1 MKTIFYSLFLFI
13 LFSNP
18 AVALEKL
25 KPGQAMP
32 HDLFINLAK
41 QINPTVVNISTAQEI
56 KRRPRPRGGSDHPYY
71 DLFELFLNQGGGFG
85 GPSRQRPGG
94 GLGTGFI
101 ISKDGL
107 IITNNHVIAN
117 ADIINVQLSGDKKKY
132 EAEVI
137 GRDKRTDIALIKIN
151 TKFSLPTAKLGT
163 SSSLQVGEWVAAFGN
178 PYGHAHSMSKGIV
191 SAIGRQIDE
200 LNRLPF
206 IQTDAS
212 INPGNSGG
220 PLVNT
225 AGEVI
230 GVNTAIDARAQ
241 GIGFAIPVDD
251 VRRIVEQ
258 LEQHGGIKRG
268 FLGVS
273 LADVNNQQAADF
285 GLPGSNGAM
294 IARVSRN
301 SPAKRAGL
309 KEYDFITHYNGQKV
323 RDTSELINKV
333 GDTLAGKKAKLK
345 IIRNGKTKTI
355 TVKLG
360 QHPDSKIT
368 TKKPKSRTYSGQKAP
383 YDLGFYIK
391 NYSKSVAREFNLAP
405 LRNSRP
411 VIIEVKPGTQ
421 ASKAGLYPGD
431 VILDVNKSP
440 VYKSTDV
447 IKKLKKNKINILRV
461 LRYDEVALIYI
472 SADN

>member
-1 MKTIFYSLFLFI
+1 MKAFVYSLTLI
-13 LFSNP
+13 LFFTIPSF
-18 AVALEKL
+18 ALEKL
-25 KPGQAMP
+25 QPGQAMP

-41 QINPTVVNISTAQEI
+41 QLNPTVVNISTAQEI
-56 KRRPRPRGGSDHPYY
+56 TQRKYRPRSGGHPYA
-71 DLFELFLNQGGGFG
+71 DLFELFLNQGRGFD
-85 GPSRQRPGG
+85 GPSKRRGG
-94 GLGTGFI
+94 GQGTGFI

-107 IITNNHVIAN
+107 IVTNNHVIAG
-117 ADIINVQLSGDKKKY
+117 ADIINVQLSGNKKKY

-137 GRDKRTDIALIKIN
+137 GRDKRTDIALIKIKA
-151 TKFSLPTAKLGT
+151 KFNLPTAKLGT
-163 SSSLQVGEWVAAFGN
+163 SSNLKVGEWVAAFGN
-178 PYGHAHSMSKGIV
+178 PFGHTHSMSKGIV

-258 LEQHGGIKRG
+258 LEKHGGIKRG

-273 LADVNNQQAADF
+273 LADVNNEQASDF
-285 GLPGSNGAM
+285 GLPGSNGAL
-294 IARVSRN
+294 IARVSAG

-309 KEYDFITHYNGQKV
+309 KDYDFITHFNGKRITDSSDLV
-323 RDTSELINKV
+323 NKV
-333 GDTLAGKKAKLK
+333 SDTIAGKKIPIKL
-345 IIRNGKTKTI
+345 IRNGKKKTI
-355 TVKLG
+355 TLKLG
-360 QHPDSKIT
+360 QHPDSVKV
-368 TKKPKSRTYSGQKAP
+368 TKKTKTRSYSGQKAP
-383 YDLGFYIK
+383 YDMGFYIK
-391 NYSKSVAREFNLAP
+391 NYSKSLVAKFDLAP
-405 LRNSRP
+405 LKRSRP
-411 VIIEVKPGTQ
+411 VIIEVKPSTP
-421 ASKAGLYPGD
+421 ASTAGLYPGD
-431 VILDVNKSP
+431 IILDVNKSP

-447 IKKLKKNKINILRV
+447 IKKLKKNKINILRI
-461 LRYDEVALIYI
+461 LRYDEVVLIYI

>member
-1 MKTIFYSLFLFI
+1 MKTIFYSLLLLI
-13 LFSNP
+13 LFSSP
-18 AVALEKL
+18 AHSLQKL
-25 KPGQAMP
+25 QPGQAMP

-41 QINPTVVNISTAQEI
+41 KLNPTVVNISTAQEI
-56 KRRPRPRGGSDHPYY
+56 RQRRSRSRGGHPYN
-71 DLFELFLNQGGGFG
+71 DLFELFLNQGRGFG
-85 GPSRQRPGG
+85 GPSQRPGG

-101 ISKDGL
+101 ISNDGL
-107 IITNNHVIAN
+107 IITNNHVIDN

-132 EAEVI
+132 EAEVV
-137 GRDKRTDIALIKIN
+137 GRDKRTDIALIKIK
-151 TKFSLPTAKLGT
+151 TGFSLPTAKLGT
-163 SSSLQVGEWVAAFGN
+163 SSNLQVGEWVAAFGN
-178 PYGHAHSMSKGIV
+178 PFGHTHSMSKGIV

-258 LEQHGGIKRG
+258 LEKHGGIKRG

-273 LADVNNQQAADF
+273 LADVNNEQAADF
-285 GLPGSNGAM
+285 GLPGSKGAL
-294 IARVSRN
+294 IARVSMS

-309 KEYDFITHYNGQKV
+309 KEYDFITHYNGQRVK
-323 RDTSELINKV
+323 DSSELVNKV
-333 GDTLAGKKAKLK
+333 SDSLAGNNTTLK
-345 IIRNGKTKTI
+345 IIRNGKKKTI
-355 TVKLG
+355 KVKLG
-360 QHPDSKIT
+360 QHPDSKRIT
-368 TKKPKSRTYSGQKAP
+368 KTKSKRSYSGQKSP
-383 YDLGFYIK
+383 YDLGFYFK
-391 NYSKSVAREFNLAP
+391 NYNQSLAKRFDLAP
-405 LRNSRP
+405 LRRARP
-411 VIIEVKPGTQ
+411 VIIEVKPGTP

-472 SADN
+472 SADS

>member
-1 MKTIFYSLFLFI
+1 MKVIFYSLFL
-13 LFSNP
+13 LLVFSNP
-18 AVALEKL
+18 SFALEKL

-41 QINPTVVNISTAQEI
+41 KLNPTVVNISTAQEI
-56 KRRPRPRGGSDHPYY
+56 RQRRYRSRGGHPYH
-71 DLFELFLNQGGGFG
+71 DLFDLFLNQGRGGQ
-85 GPSRQRPGG
+85 SQRPGG

-117 ADIINVQLSGDKKKY
+117 ADIINVQLSGNKKKY

-137 GRDKRTDIALIKIN
+137 GRDKRTDIALIKI
-151 TKFSLPTAKLGT
+151 KAGFSLPTAKLGT
-163 SSSLQVGEWVAAFGN
+163 SSNLQVGEWVAAFGN
-178 PYGHAHSMSKGIV
+178 PFGHTHSMSKGIV

-200 LNRLPF
+200 INRLPF

-273 LADVNNQQAADF
+273 LVDVNNEQAADF
-285 GLPGSNGAM
+285 GFPGSNGAL
-294 IARVSRN
+294 ITRVSSN

-309 KEYDFITHYNGQKV
+309 KEYDFITHFNGQKV

-333 GDTLAGKKAKLK
+333 GDTLAGKKVKLK
-345 IIRNGKTKTI
+345 VIRNGKKKTI

-360 QHPDSKIT
+360 QHPESKIVSKK
-368 TKKPKSRTYSGQKAP
+368 TKSKRSYSGQKAP
-383 YDLGFYIK
+383 YDLGFYLK
-391 NYSKSVAREFNLAP
+391 NYSKSLANQFNLAP
-405 LRNSRP
+405 LRKSRP

-431 VILDVNKSP
+431 VILDVNRSP

-461 LRYDEVALIYI
+461 LRYDEVTLIYI